1 MSVYNQQ
8 LRVITGTMKDDVYVQ
23 TATGSQVTYS
33 TGTDH
38 YFVVGDEV
46 FIKGLATAGH
56 NGFKTINTVTAT
68 TFRCASTQTGTGD
81 AAGLAVLNNQYD
93 LTVIDSLNCRGGRQ
107 DVTADVTPMTA
118 SVDIILNYDEA
129 DLAEF
134 DLNHGLIIQ
143 AYDDYTSAY
152 VDLFVG
158 QVTDVTATLT
168 AATNSNFMTTTF
180 TINGTTPFARLN
192 YNSSS
197 YSGSDALVTSGNPGY
212 LWVAE
217 TLIKN
222 PDFQTGNYWYGAVTT
237 DNIIMHQRAHGT
249 YLDAD
254 ICFSAARSTRANLHD
269 RPDGKLYYTPFSVT
283 VSPTNYQLEAEHFVM
298 NSLSATKSIKDVYNK
313 TNVTTTNS
321 AVSTGTAA
329 NTASR
334 NKYGRRAGTRD
345 TELAVQASINLQA
358 TDFLDVRKTP
368 IFRMNAVQIN
378 LANTRLGDVDR
389 NALYKTRTNSAY
401 QIDFGTLFGEVPYF
415 VDNWEWSFSR
425 GNSTITFQVCEQ
437 IDLHP

>member
-1 MSVYNQQ
+1 
-8 LRVITGTMKDDVYVQ
+8 MKDDVYVL
-23 TATGSQVTYS
+23 TATGSQVTYQ
-33 TGTDH
+33 TATDH

-68 TFRCASTQTGTGD
+68 TFRCASTQTGTGNT
-81 AAGLAVLNNQYD
+81 AGLAVLNNQYD
-93 LTVIDSLNCRGGRQ
+93 LTLIDSVNCRGGRQ

-118 SVDIILNYDEA
+118 SVDIILNYDET

-158 QVTDVTATLT
+158 QVTDVTASLT
-168 AATNSNFMTTTF
+168 AATNKAFMNITF
-180 TINGTTPFARLN
+180 TISGTTPMARLD

-197 YSGSDALVTSGNPGY
+197 YSGSDALVTAGNPGY

-222 PDFQTGNYWYGAVTT
+222 PDFQSGNYWYGAVTT
-237 DNIIMHQRAHGT
+237 DNIIMYPRANGT
-249 YLDAD
+249 YLDSD
-254 ICFSAARSTRANLHD
+254 VCFSAARSTRANFHD
-269 RPDGKLYYTPFSVT
+269 RPDGKIYYTPFSVT
-283 VSPTNYQLEAEHFVM
+283 ADPTNYHLASDAFVM

-313 TNVTTTNS
+313 TNITTTNS
-321 AVSTGTAA
+321 FVTTGTAA

-368 IFRMNAVQIN
+368 IFRMNSVQIN
-378 LANTRLGDVDR
+378 LANTRIDDVDR

-401 QIDFGTLFGEVPYF
+401 QINFGELFGHVPYF
-415 VDNWEWSFSR
+415 VDNWEWFFSR
-425 GNSTITFQVCEQ
+425 GNSTITMQVCEQ
-437 IDLHP
+437 TDLHP